1 MMTSQNV
8 ARLKISP
15 ASQQKGCCPDTVSET
30 SSRRLDEIKNACA
43 LLADGFNEFDDMI
56 ETYVQEVPLHVRDSE
71 SRDCDRFLMWL
82 KQSVELSD
90 EQRDFIINQQS
101 RHAVEFVALKQR
113 IAHMRFQEMARDG
126 EAIDIKST
134 KHLAKYV
141 HLNPVHV
148 WATFE
153 THTFLDEET
162 PVPATVLFYPAND
175 EICTAVISDGAKT
188 FLRNLERGP
197 QKLKTLIRQTPKSD
211 RDSLMKTINQ
221 LISQRVIA
229 IAN

>member
-1 MMTSQNV
+1 MTSQNV
-8 ARLKISP
+8 AD
-15 ASQQKGCCPDTVSET
+15 QQTT
-30 SSRRLDEIKNACA
+30 SSHRMDELKNSCA

-56 ETYVQEVPLHVRDSE
+56 ETYVQEVPLQVRDSE
-71 SRDCDRFLMWL
+71 SRDCDRFLLWL
-82 KQSVELSD
+82 EQCVELSD

-113 IAHMRFQEMARDG
+113 IAHSRFQEMARDG
-126 EAIDIKST
+126 VAIDAKSA
-134 KHLAKYV
+134 KHLANYV

-153 THTFLDEET
+153 THAFLDEET

-175 EICTAVISDGAKT
+175 EICTAVVSEGTKT

-197 QKLKTLIRQTPKSD
+197 LKLKTLIRQTPKSD
-211 RDSLMKTINQ
+211 RESLLVMINQ
-221 LISQRVIA
+221 LIKQRVIA

>member
-1 MMTSQNV
+1 MMTTQNV
-8 ARLKISP
+8 ARLKIL
-15 ASQQKGCCPDTVSET
+15 AATQQEDRYSDTANET
-30 SSRRLDEIKNACA
+30 SRRLDELKNACA
-43 LLADGFNEFDDMI
+43 LLADGFNEFDGMI

-71 SRDCDRFLMWL
+71 SRDCNRFLLWL
-82 KQSVELSD
+82 ERRVELSD

-113 IAHMRFQEMARDG
+113 IAHMRFQEIARGG
-126 EAIDIKST
+126 ETVDLKST
-134 KHLAKYV
+134 KQLAKYV

-153 THTFLDEET
+153 THAFLDEET

-175 EICTAVISDGAKT
+175 EIRTAVVSENAKRI
-188 FLRNLERGP
+188 LRNLERGP
-197 QKLKTLIRQTPKSD
+197 QKLRTLIRQTSRSE
-211 RDSLMKTINQ
+211 RDSLLETINE

-229 IAN
+229 VAN

>member
-8 ARLKISP
+8 ARLKISA
-15 ASQQKGCCPDTVSET
+15 ASQPEDCCPDAVSET
-30 SSRRLDEIKNACA
+30 SSRRLHELKNACA
-43 LLADGFNEFDDMI
+43 LLADGFNEFDGMI
-56 ETYVQEVPLHVRDSE
+56 ETYVQEVPLQVRDSE
-71 SRDCDRFLMWL
+71 SRDCDRFLLWL
-82 KQSVELSD
+82 ERSVDLSD

-113 IAHMRFQEMARDG
+113 IAHMRFQEMARGG
-126 EAIDIKST
+126 EAIDAKS
-134 KHLAKYV
+134 AKSLSQYV

-153 THTFLDEET
+153 THAFLDEET

-175 EICTAVISDGAKT
+175 EICTEVVGEGAKT
-188 FLRNLERGP
+188 FLRGLERGP
-197 QKLKTLIRQTPKSD
+197 QKLRTLIRQTPKSD
-211 RDSLMKTINQ
+211 RESLLETINQ
-221 LISQRVIA
+221 LVNQRVIA